1 MEHAYRNF
9 TDEKTGEMELLIFP
23 VVAEIFDGYFND
35 QSKFAVMPE
44 HIIRGVN
51 KATADRVPEGNTGGG
66 TAMLCH
72 RYKGGTG
79 SSSRTIHGYDIGG
92 DPATYTVGVLVQ
104 ANYGS
109 PENLHVGGIP
119 LGLILKE
126 PEMEIA
132 SLKDSSDGSKEP
144 RKDGSIIIIA
154 TDAPLGP
161 IQLQRLATRATVG
174 LGKVGGYGRDIFL
187 AFSTAN
193 KITFQEFSM
202 QGQSGPAVDQYK
214 PFPRAIQMSDND
226 SINCLFGAAA
236 DAIEEAIYNRVCM
249 AGTMTG
255 FKGRAAEAIDLDKMK
270 EIVGARL
277 V

>member
-1 MEHAYRNF
+1 MTDFTSVGDGYRGIMEHAYRNF
-9 TDEKTGEMELLIFP
+9 TDEKTGEMELFIFP
-23 VVAEIFDGYFND
+23 GVAETFNGYLND
-35 QSKFAVMPE
+35 QSKFAVTPE

-72 RYKGGTG
+72 QYKGGTG
-79 SSSRTIHGYDIGG
+79 SSSRTINGYDIGG
-92 DPATYTVGVLVQ
+92 NPATYTVGVLVQ
-104 ANYGS
+104 VNYSS

-119 LGLILKE
+119 LGRILKE

-132 SLKDSSDGSKEP
+132 SLKDS
-144 RKDGSIIIIA
+144 
-154 TDAPLGP
+154 
-161 IQLQRLATRATVG
+161 VG

-193 KITFQEFSM
+193 KIAFQEFSM
-202 QGQSGPAVDQYK
+202 QGQSGPAVDRYK
-214 PFPRAIQMSDND
+214 PFLRAIQMSDND
-226 SINCLFGAAA
+226 SINCLFEAAA
-236 DAIEEAIYNRVCM
+236 DVIGEAIYNRVCM
-249 AGTMTG
+249 AGTMT
-255 FKGRAAEAIDLDKMK
+255 AEAIDLDKMK